1 MLISNNMNM
10 KKYLKYLS
18 VLAMILVGGVYYG
31 CSEDFLQVNPKG
43 ALDENVLATEAG
55 AETLLIGAYALLDGT
70 SDNITGWEGASSNW
84 VFGSIVGGE
93 ANKGSDSGDQPDI
106 NPIQSYTADAAN
118 PYFNARWRVI
128 YDGVVRS
135 NAVLK
140 ILPQIQDGRPAVLAS
155 LEAQARALRG
165 HYHFK
170 AKQMWNMVPYI
181 DENITTDFYV
191 PNDRDIWPEIE
202 ADLKFAYDNLPEA
215 FPEIGRINKWVAG
228 AMYAKALIF
237 QQKFAEAKPVVEAIM
252 ADGKKPN
259 GQRFALLPNFGDNFD
274 AVNGNSVESVFAWQY
289 SVNDGSGAW
298 NGGWGE
304 VLNFPHTG
312 GPGACCGFFQPSHD
326 FVNSFRVDAQGFPL
340 LDNSFST
347 PANRLVDDQGVP
359 AGAAFTPDQGLLDPR
374 LDWTV
379 GRRGIPYLD
388 WGPHPGIS
396 WIRDQEYAGP
406 YAPKKQVY
414 RQEQEGTFTEVGNW
428 TSGWTANN
436 YLYIRYADIILWA
449 AEIEIEV
456 GSLDQARQYINI
468 IRNRAATG
476 APVTFDDGTPAAN
489 YLISEYPAGHPA
501 FANQEAARAALRM
514 ERKLELGMEG
524 HRFFDLVRWGIAEQ
538 ELNRF
543 IDVERPRRPLLYQGS
558 IFQARHNYYPIPLRQ
573 IDLMRG
579 VLVQN
584 PGY

>member
-1 MLISNNMNM
+1 M
-10 KKYLKYLS
+10 KKYLKLLS
-18 VLAMILVGGVYYG
+18 VSAVLLMGGLYYG
-31 CSEDFLQVNPKG
+31 CSDFLEVNPKG

-70 SDNITGWEGASSNW
+70 SNNITGWEGASSNW
-84 VFGSIVGGE
+84 VYGSIVGGE
-93 ANKGSDSGDQPDI
+93 ANKGSDSGDQPAI
-106 NPIQSYTADAAN
+106 NPIMSYTADESN
-118 PYFNARWRVI
+118 PYFNARWRVV

-135 NAVLK
+135 NAVLR
-140 ILPQIQDGRPAVLAS
+140 ILPKIQGGRPAALAS
-155 LEAQARALRG
+155 MEAQARALRG

-170 AKQMWNMVPYI
+170 AKQMWNMVPYL
-181 DENITTDFYV
+181 DENTTDYYV

-202 ADLKFAYDNLPEA
+202 ADLKFGYDNLPEA

-237 QQKFAEAKPVVEAIM
+237 QKKFAEAKPIVEALI
-252 ADGKKPN
+252 ANGKKPN
-259 GQRFALLPNFGDNFD
+259 GQKFALLPNFGDNFD

-312 GPGACCGFFQPSHD
+312 GPGGCCGFFQPSHD
-326 FVNSFRVDAQGFPL
+326 FANSFRVNAQGFPL

-347 PANRLVDDQGVP
+347 PANRLVDDQGI
-359 AGAAFTPDQGLLDPR
+359 AATAAFTPDQGLVDPR
-374 LDWTV
+374 LDWSV
-379 GRRGIPYLD
+379 GRRGIPYWD

-396 WIRDQEYAGP
+396 WIRDQGYAGP
-406 YAPKKQVY
+406 YSPKKQVY
-414 RQEQEGTFTEVGNW
+414 KQEQTGTFTEVGNW

-436 YLYIRYADIILWA
+436 YKYIRYSDIILWA

-476 APVTFDDGTPAAN
+476 EPVTFDDGTPAAN

-501 FANQEAARAALRM
+501 FAGQEAARTALRM

-538 ELNRF
+538 EINRF
-543 IDVERPRRPLLYQGS
+543 ISVERPRRPLLYEGS
-558 IFQARHNYYPIPLRQ
+558 VFQARHNYYPIPLIQ

-579 VLVQN
+579 TLTQN